1 MATRI
6 QLKKGDK
13 LWIEI
18 CIYYF
23 KYFKLKDFIWFT
35 SFIPQT
41 KNNIQLRIR
50 YFNSTPSVYFYIYIM
65 AETNPYWGMYVFFIF
80 TFILVLYRV
89 LNLWNT
95 IRTRQTLVLILKDCV
110 FAWPLTFLAWYRH
123 LNKNLYAWQWN
134 CINADHIAKVWGL
147 TVYSHVENTCM
158 VHVQSLQT
166 KITCIMLLTGDI

>member
-1 MATRI
+1 
-6 QLKKGDK
+6 
-13 LWIEI
+13 
-18 CIYYF
+18 
-23 KYFKLKDFIWFT
+23 
-35 SFIPQT
+35 
-41 KNNIQLRIR
+41 
-50 YFNSTPSVYFYIYIM
+50 
-65 AETNPYWGMYVFFIF
+65 MYVFFIF

-95 IRTRQTLVLILKDCV
+95 IRTRQTLVLVLKDCV

-166 KITCIMLLTGDI
+166 KITCIMLLTGDIQIHNPSLTLPLFIKMFVSSHDSERSCICALGASFLSLWFFSEIVELLR